1 MEEQLIAFASLVAL
15 AIEAMAVLVLAVVSA
30 MAAVRLV
37 RVLASGEE
45 ALAIRK
51 AVWLKFAVGIALA
64 LEFMLAADIV
74 RSVIA
79 PTWEVIGLLAAIAT
93 IRTVLNLFLMRD
105 IEALREGAEAHRG

>member
-1 MEEQLIAFASLVAL
+1 MEAQFIAFASVVAL
-15 AIEAMAVLVLAVVSA
+15 WIEGAAVLVLAVVSA
-30 MAAVRLV
+30 LAAFRLV
-37 RVLASGEE
+37 RVLVSGEE

-79 PTWEVIGLLAAIAT
+79 PTWDAIGMLAAIAT
-93 IRTVLNLFLMRD
+93 IRTALNLFLMRD
-105 IEALREGAEAHRG
+105 IEALREGAEPHG